1 MFSYIYSYNGYSN
14 SSLTYSTI
22 ARKNFM
28 SKNNR
33 SRGKRIIVQTAPNL
47 ETENFDEMSDGTL
60 FKNINRKLRVSFRN
74 ESQRKF
80 WELIDSNEIILC
92 VGPAGTG
99 KSYLSVAKA
108 LKLLTDE
115 SNKYKRIL
123 VVKPVVEA
131 DEKLGALP
139 GTVEE
144 KLEPYSYSTKL
155 IIEKIVGRR
164 RAEKLLERK
173 IVEFTALAY
182 LRGVNIDN
190 TVLVF
195 EEGQNSTKRQMK
207 TLLTRI
213 GENCKF
219 ICSGDLEQSDRYK
232 DQKDSGLFL
241 AIDKLNK
248 IDGIATFQFKP
259 EDIVRN
265 PLIGKILERLNGD
278 V

>member
-1 MFSYIYSYNGYSN
+1 
-14 SSLTYSTI
+14 
-22 ARKNFM
+22 M

-80 WELIDSNEIILC
+80 WELIDNNEIILC